1 MAKKERQSVAS
12 RSKRSIMAS
21 NLFNGNSTR
30 VVDPI
35 RVVDQRQN
43 ELMAQGQAQVNV
55 VDPNADNLIR
65 EVENKVSN

>member
-1 MAKKERQSVAS
+1 MAKKERQSIAS

-21 NLFNGNSTR
+21 NLFNANST
-30 VVDPI
+30 

-55 VDPNADNLIR
+55 VDPNADNLIK

>member
-21 NLFNGNSTR
+21 NLFNANST
-30 VVDPI
+30 

-65 EVENKVSN
+65 EVENKVSI